1 MKIYVL
7 KGHGERGK
15 STTLKKLI
23 INIFDHF
30 PKVKV
35 LYSSR
40 QCSRLELLNE
50 IHIERVLRRKTNL
63 NCDVENLQI
72 VLDVGD
78 KVVAI
83 NTAGDNVFEINKSI
97 DLFDTYKCDKGF
109 CACRSKGNT
118 GKNLYS
124 KYKTHIEFVP
134 KAEIKNSTSYVNFHD
149 WIDLLNDWQAEEL
162 LKKI

>member
-23 INIFDHF
+23 VDIFDQF
-30 PKVKV
+30 PKAKV

-40 QCSRLELLNE
+40 QCSKLELLNE
-50 IHIERVLRRKTNL
+50 IHTERVLRRNTNL
-63 NCDVENLQI
+63 HCNVENLQM
-72 VLDVGD
+72 VLDVGN

-83 NTAGDNVFEINKSI
+83 NTAGDNVFEVSKSI
-97 DLFDTYKCDKGF
+97 ILFDTYKCDVGF

-118 GKNLYS
+118 GRILCS
-124 KYKTHIEFVP
+124 KYNGHIEFVP
-134 KAEIKNSTSYVNFHD
+134 KAEIRNSFLYVNFQD
-149 WIDLLNDWQAEEL
+149 WIDLLNDWQAEEF